1 MGTRSLTAIQEN
13 GREIALIYRQF
24 DGYPTGMGADIKRVL
39 KNIRLVNGF
48 TGTEKT
54 PVANGMG
61 CLAAQLV
68 KGIKEGLGNVY
79 LYSPGMRD
87 CGEEYVYTL
96 YTGGRK
102 QKNPHREGQ
111 VVYLRVYATYS
122 KRTLYDGPLSGFN
135 PKVAEALARF

>member
-39 KNIRLVNGF
+39 KNIRIVNGI
-48 TGTEKT
+48 TDRNAR
-54 PVANGMG
+54 VANGME

-68 KGIKEGLGNVY
+68 KGVKDGVGNVY

-87 CGEEYVYTL
+87 CGEEYIYTL
-96 YTGGRK
+96 YVGGAK
-102 QKNPHREGQ
+102 QKNPHRDGQ
-111 VVYLRVYATYS
+111 VLYLKVYYVWG
-122 KRTLYDGPLSGFN
+122 KKTLYNGPLSGFN
-135 PKVAEALARF
+135 PKAAEALR